1 MHLPP
6 HTSIIGFVRSQHYA
20 TDPAVSKAQMSERTL
35 KVLFITV
42 SKAQMSDPENL
53 WIYWRYLCAFYRS
66 VKSTNVRS
74 ILKICG
80 FFGELC
86 FLSQLFQL
94 CLLHCLYRSEV
105 GRKCNPCRS
114 NQAISCVRATCTCTF
129 LARVKNIRNVKNQTL
144 LELPAPA
151 PSLCGKHKKCQN
163 QAISIAN
170 NSSLAFGLLDP
181 CNKIQIIF
189 SFWTFHCTLW
199 NPTADNI

>member
-6 HTSIIGFVRSQHYA
+6 HTSIISFARSQHYA
-20 TDPAVSKAQMSERTL
+20 ADPAM
-35 KVLFITV
+35 
-42 SKAQMSDPENL
+42 SKAQMSDPEDFA
-53 WIYWRYLCAFYRS
+53 CFYRG

-114 NQAISCVRATCTCTF
+114 NQAISCATCTY
-129 LARVKNIRNVKNQTL
+129 LPRVEN
-144 LELPAPA
+144 
-151 PSLCGKHKKCQN
+151 HKICQKLK
-163 QAISIAN
+163 ILIAN
-170 NSSLAFGLLDP
+170 RWGENETGVVPIKQSNSCA
-181 CNKIQIIF
+181 
-189 SFWTFHCTLW
+189 HY
-199 NPTADNI
+199 

>member
-6 HTSIIGFVRSQHYA
+6 HTSIISFARSQHYA
-20 TDPAVSKAQMSERTL
+20 NDP
-35 KVLFITV
+35 TV
-42 SKAQMSDPENL
+42 SKAQMSDPENFA
-53 WIYWRYLCAFYRS
+53 CFYRG

-181 CNKIQIIF
+181 CNSKSNHFQLLDFSLHIVQIIF
-189 SFWTFHCTLW
+189 RFG
-199 NPTADNI
+199 